1 MKWKVQLVKEIVIKK
16 NEQLALHLK
25 ADDSFTELHIY
36 IEENAHLVQTVLC
49 TDKQQYTFIQKIYL
63 QGRGATAHVQ
73 GAVIAGESEQY
84 TISTEQIHTA
94 PDTQSEIHFYA
105 VIGKNASCSY
115 NGLITLKEGSLR
127 ASADQQNKVLLL
139 HETAK
144 ALSIP
149 SIQALHDDVSCGHGA
164 AISYLDAEHLFFL
177 MMRGISETQAKKML
191 IQGFLPSFVSDI

>member
-1 MKWKVQLVKEIVIKK
+1 MVKEIVIKK
-16 NEQLALHLK
+16 NEQLTLHLK

-36 IEENAHLVQTVLC
+36 IEENAHLIQTLLF
-49 TDKQQYTFIQKIYL
+49 TGQQKYTFIQKIYL
-63 QGRGATAHVQ
+63 QGRGATAKVQ

-94 PDTQSEIHFYA
+94 PDTQSEVHFYGI
-105 VIGKNASCSY
+105 IGKDASCSY

-127 ASADQQNKVLLL
+127 AVADQQNKVLLL

-144 ALSIP
+144 AFSVP

-164 AISYLDAEHLFFL
+164 AISYLDKEHLFFL
-177 MMRGISETQAKKML
+177 MGRGISEKQAEKIL
-191 IQGFLPSFVSDI
+191 IKGFLPSFASDI